1 MTTNRQKLATVFTVL
16 FLVASMICMFM
27 ANGIQRDHGNIKIS
41 EGKIQTDAGKI
52 TYKLYKPVSATKDNR
67 APGVLLLH
75 GYQNDHETCR
85 AYAIELARR
94 GVVFWQLM
102 NTVTVRH
109 SPDYWKEAML
119 TIRSVLTTVKTAKPT
134 APIRKS
140 VEQTVTRS

>member
-67 APGVLLLH
+67 PEEELL
-75 GYQNDHETCR
+75 
-85 AYAIELARR
+85 
-94 GVVFWQLM
+94 FWQLM

>member
-67 APGVLLLH
+67 APAGHMPLSWPEEELL
-75 GYQNDHETCR
+75 
-85 AYAIELARR
+85 
-94 GVVFWQLM
+94 FWQLM